1 MYYTTNKFSSY
12 LITEILVLKC
22 LYWDR
27 YFRYRQV
34 KKHSYLALKSS
45 EAVQD
50 FSGWYWVLLSYCCM
64 SLLGGSGSFWS
75 SVNSFMVDGSSWLS
89 GIV

>member
-1 MYYTTNKFSSY
+1 MYYTTNMFSSY

-45 EAVQD
+45 EAV
-50 FSGWYWVLLSYCCM
+50 
-64 SLLGGSGSFWS
+64 
-75 SVNSFMVDGSSWLS
+75 
-89 GIV
+89 